1 MTEGGVSPIPSEA
14 RQYQGQRAG
23 LVTRLVAAAI
33 DGILVGLVLLLGYAG
48 FAGLLFLIDPRGFSF
63 PEMGLFL
70 SLSSAFVVLVIYL
83 TVSWWISGRTYG
95 ALVMGLRVV
104 GHRGE
109 NMRLLGAL
117 VRAVLCGVFPVGLL
131 WAAVNKENRSVQ
143 DVLLLHVR
151 DLRLAA
157 EERAPDEPRHPDR
170 EVIPATPSRRRAT
183 RSDQRP
189 VTASSRPLRMAS
201 RKTEWS
207 RSVWSAYPSA

>member
-14 RQYQGQRAG
+14 RRYQGQRAG

-143 DVLLLHVR
+143 DVLLRTSVIYDWQPKNAHRTNHVTPT
-151 DLRLAA
+151 
-157 EERAPDEPRHPDR
+157 ER
-170 EVIPATPSRRRAT
+170 
-183 RSDQRP
+183 
-189 VTASSRPLRMAS
+189 
-201 RKTEWS
+201 
-207 RSVWSAYPSA
+207 